1 MNTDNNNKRM
11 AGKEGKINKYTMERK
26 KNQTINTIQL

>member
-11 AGKEGKINKYTMERK
+11 AGKEGKINKYTMEKERK
-26 KNQTINTIQL
+26 IKQ